1 LPISHP
7 RQVWH
12 DEVKIGRM
20 VTNDLLTRANTFLW
34 ITQSQ
39 IPSNLLNPYRRAL
52 WWFRHGANIEIESP
66 ALAYTCF
73 FNSLETFLRYEKSNK
88 NRGKPTKNSRTKK
101 QFLLIFGNEVGNE
114 LYQLCYG
121 MKDQSLYDLR
131 NDIDHGVIVE
141 LGSGMLRVLGSL
153 NILKAIVVD
162 LALYWI
168 KQNEA
173 AGGWLSKGVL
183 DNASDGL
190 IMLSADEA
198 QKIFGTQT
206 AGPVTL

>member
-1 LPISHP
+1 
-7 RQVWH
+7 
-12 DEVKIGRM
+12 
-20 VTNDLLTRANTFLW
+20 
-34 ITQSQ
+34 
-39 IPSNLLNPYRRAL
+39 
-52 WWFRHGANIEIESP
+52 
-66 ALAYTCF
+66 
-73 FNSLETFLRYEKSNK
+73 
-88 NRGKPTKNSRTKK
+88 
-101 QFLLIFGNEVGNE
+101 
-114 LYQLCYG
+114 